1 MTTDQVIEYIKHQDV
16 LIKHFSTGFELYK
29 DALTEIQ
36 QIGINESD
44 SVLAATEMEKIAS
57 DALK

>member
-1 MTTDQVIEYIKHQDV
+1 MNTDQVVEYIRHQDV
-16 LIKHFSTGFELYK
+16 LIKHFSTGCDIYK
-29 DALTEIQ
+29 EALKQIR

-57 DALK
+57 EALK